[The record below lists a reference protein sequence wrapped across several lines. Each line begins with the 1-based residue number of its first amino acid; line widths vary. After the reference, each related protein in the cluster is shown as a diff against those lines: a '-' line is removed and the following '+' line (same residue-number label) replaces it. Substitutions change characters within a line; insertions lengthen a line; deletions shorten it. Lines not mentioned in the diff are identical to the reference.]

1 MKHTILMNVR
11 NHAGVMAH
19 VVGLF
24 ARRGYNI
31 DSIAVGTRENNLD
44 SVITIIIDDQ
54 GNDKVIR
61 QIDKQL
67 RKLVDVIN
75 IRDFP
80 YNESVNR
87 ELALILV
94 RFKPEELGLV
104 MEIVNVFGANV
115 EDMTENTLLID
126 ISSVSRKV
134 RALIN
139 TLSTK
144 FEILEMART
153 GEIAL
158 PYQNI

>member
-1 MKHTILMNVR
+1 MKHTILLKVR

-31 DSIAVGTRENNLD
+31 DSIAVGTRENKKE
-44 SVITIIIDDQ
+44 STITIIVEDL
-54 GNDKVIR
+54 GNERTIG

-67 RKLVDVIN
+67 RKLVDVIS
-75 IRDFP
+75 IRDFQ

-94 RFKPEELGLV
+94 KFKPEELSVV
-104 MEIVNVFGANV
+104 MEIVNVFGANI
-115 EDMTENTLLID
+115 EDMTDDTLLID
-126 ISSVSRKV
+126 MSAVSRKV
-134 RALIN
+134 RALIRI
-139 TLSTK
+139 LADK

-158 PYQNI
+158 PYQNV

>member
-1 MKHTILMNVR
+1 MKHTILLKVR

-24 ARRGYNI
+24 ARRAYNI
-31 DSIAVGTRENNLD
+31 DSIAVGTRENPKE
-44 SVITIIIDDQ
+44 SVITIIVDDQ
-54 GNDKVIR
+54 GNEQIIR

-67 RKLVDVIN
+67 RKMVDVIS

-87 ELALILV
+87 ELALILLK
-94 RFKPEELGLV
+94 FKEEELGEV

-115 EDMTENTLLID
+115 EDMTEDTLLID
-126 ISSVSRKV
+126 ISAVSRKV
-134 RALIN
+134 RALIR
-139 TLSTK
+139 TLSSR
-144 FEILEMART
+144 FEIVEMART

-158 PYQNI
+158 PYQTP